1 MLPRTFQEYPHP
13 VTLQRPLNTQ
23 FDHQGD
29 IHIWLPGDFPIW
41 RPKDSSVR
49 HPKSV
54 SWRGSLVEALRTFLK
69 GPSENVLKMLW
80 VRLLEVP
87 NIHFILHFFKN
98 SMQYSR
104 SYFEPNQASMMEL
117 FSKTDQRVLAVNY
130 FCKETQ
136 A

>member
-41 RPKDSSVR
+41 RPKDFPVR

-54 SWRGSLVEALRTFLK
+54 SWRGSLV

-80 VRLLEVP
+80 VRLLDVP

-104 SYFEPNQASMMEL
+104 SSFEPNQASMMEL
-117 FSKTDQRVLAVNY
+117 FSKTDQRILAVNY
-130 FCKETQ
+130 FCEKTQ